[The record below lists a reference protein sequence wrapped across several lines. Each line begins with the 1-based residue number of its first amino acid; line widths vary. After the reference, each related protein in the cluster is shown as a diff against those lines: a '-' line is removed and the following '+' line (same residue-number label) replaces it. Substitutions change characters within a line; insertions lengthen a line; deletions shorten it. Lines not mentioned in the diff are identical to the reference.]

1 MFQIFEIHSFFIV
14 VNLITKQATRIQ
26 DTGKSPLTCLF
37 ENPVTAFY
45 GDEEV
50 SFVAMECKAAI
61 LLSQAHK
68 LAMEMCG
75 CPLGKS

>member
-1 MFQIFEIHSFFIV
+1 M
-14 VNLITKQATRIQ
+14 NLITKQATYIQ
-26 DTGKSPLTCLF
+26 VTGESPLTCLF

-61 LLSQAHK
+61 LLSHAHK
-68 LAMEMCG
+68 LAVEMCG
-75 CPLGKS
+75 CQLRRC